1 MDKYTE
7 EMRNLKIRQILDE
20 MSLEDKIALCSGKD
34 FWHTKAFEQYGI
46 PSIMMT
52 DGPHGLRKQSE
63 EADMLGINQSEP
75 ATCFPTAVT
84 LGESWNRDLIRQ
96 VAEAIGEE
104 ARAYDVSVVL
114 GPGINIKRNP
124 LCGRN
129 FEYFSE
135 DPFAAGE
142 MGAAYV
148 EGMQSTGTGCSLKH
162 FAANN
167 QEYKRF
173 SSDSQIDER
182 TLREIYLA
190 GFERVVRNAQPK
202 TVMCSYNKINGVYNS
217 DNYHLLTEIL
227 REEWK
232 FKGMVVT
239 DWGAMNDRA
248 NGFSAGC
255 DLSMPGGAI
264 SVDEEAMHAIREGR
278 LSEDSVD
285 RCAARVLKLVFD
297 MQKNREQHQETITQT
312 ENSRG
317 FDETKHHELARKAAE
332 EGIVLLKNENHVLP
346 LNGGEKILILGHM
359 AKDGRY
365 QGAGSSH
372 IHPTMQDQFLPM
384 MPEADYLEVVDE
396 KGHLLEGALDAIDQT
411 AGKYDKVIVF
421 AGLPS
426 QYESEGFDR
435 DTLDL
440 PVGHKRMIDE
450 ATLHHAHVV
459 FVLMGGSVMEI
470 PYQDRAE
477 GIVYAGLSG
486 QASGSAI
493 YDVLTGAV
501 NPSGKLTE
509 TWVRSLKDVP
519 SYGYYA
525 GVRKNAQYREGI
537 YVGYR
542 YYDKAGVSVNFPF
555 GFGLSYTDF
564 VYSDL
569 KILET
574 DKAEYQYEVS
584 VSIKNT
590 GSNPGAEIVQLYI
603 GNPQDGIFR
612 AIKELKGFEKIYLE
626 PGEEKTVTMM
636 LDARSFAVFQDKFI
650 IPSGKYTVMVGASSA
665 DIRLKKSLIIEG
677 VTLCTENRLKG
688 SWYEA
693 PAGHPSLKDWSLLLG
708 REVKEDRSPVKGEFT
723 SGNTLSEMKDFSFIA
738 RKMCEMIEKQIAKKM
753 GMKPDYSNPEFR
765 MMVSSSVD
773 CSLHGMIVNSGGAF
787 PKKIADMILAE
798 ANHGKAGAFMA
809 LIRKE
814 HRV

>member
-7 EMRNLKIRQILDE
+7 EMTNPKIRKILDQ

-34 FWHTKAFEQYGI
+34 FWHTKEFEKYGI

-63 EADMLGINQSEP
+63 KADMLGVNQSEP

-84 LGESWNRDLIRQ
+84 LGESWNRELIRQ
-96 VAEAIGEE
+96 VAEAIGED

-202 TVMCSYNKINGVYNS
+202 TVMCSYNKINGTYSS
-217 DNYHLLTEIL
+217 DNAHLLTEIL
-227 REEWK
+227 REEWG
-232 FKGMVVT
+232 FQGMVVT

-248 NGFSAGC
+248 NGFSSCC
-255 DLSMPGGAI
+255 DLSMPGGAA
-264 SVDEEAMHAIREGR
+264 SVDEEAMNAIREER

-297 MQKNREQHQETITQT
+297 MQKNEQHPKTSAQT
-312 ENSRG
+312 EFPRG
-317 FDETKHHELARKAAE
+317 FDEKKHHDLARKAAD
-332 EGIVLLKNENHVLP
+332 EGIVLLKNENQVLP
-346 LNGGEKILILGHM
+346 LNAGEKILILGHM
-359 AKDGRY
+359 AKESRY

-372 IHPTMQDQFLPM
+372 IQPTMQDQFLPM
-384 MPEADYLEVVDE
+384 MPEADYLETVDE
-396 KGHLLEGALDAIDQT
+396 KGHLLEGALDAIDQ
-411 AGKYDKVIVF
+411 AEGKYDKVIVF
-421 AGLPS
+421 AGLPA

-435 DTLDL
+435 DTLEM
-440 PVGHKRMIDE
+440 PAGHKRMIDE
-450 ATLHHAHVV
+450 ATLHHDHVV
-459 FVLMGGSVMEI
+459 LVLMGGSVMEI

-486 QASGSAI
+486 QAAGAAV
-493 YDVLTGAV
+493 YDILTGAV

-509 TWVRSLKDVP
+509 TWVRSLEDVP
-519 SYGYYA
+519 SCGYYA

-542 YYDKAGVSVNFPF
+542 YYDKAGVCVNFPF

-564 VYSDL
+564 TYSDL
-569 KILET
+569 KISET
-574 DKAEYQYEVS
+574 DKKEHRYKVS
-584 VSIKNT
+584 VSVKNT
-590 GSNPGAEIVQLYI
+590 GSTAGADIVQLYI
-603 GNPQDGIFR
+603 GNPQDRIFR
-612 AIKELKGFEKIYLE
+612 AVKELKGFEKIYLE
-626 PGEEKTVTMM
+626 PGEKKTVTMM
-636 LDARSFAVFQDKFI
+636 LDARSFSVFRDKFVV
-650 IPSGKYTVMVGASSA
+650 PSGNYTVMVGASSA
-665 DIRLKKSLIIEG
+665 DIRLKKNLTMEGEIIPAEKWQ
-677 VTLCTENRLKG
+677 KG

-693 PAGHPSLKDWSLLLG
+693 PAGHPSLKDWSLLMG
-708 REVKEDRSPVKGEFT
+708 REMKEEQPPVKGTFT
-723 SGNTLSEMKDFSFIA
+723 FGDTLSEMKPFSFIA
-738 RKMCEMIEKQIAKKM
+738 RKMCEMIEKQIAKGM
-753 GMKPDYSNPEFR
+753 GIKPDYSNPEFR

-773 CSLHGMIVNSGGAF
+773 CSLHGMLINSGGAF
-787 PKKIADMILAE
+787 PKKIADLILAE
-798 ANHGKAGAFMA
+798 ANHGKAGALRA
-809 LIRKE
+809 LFRKE
-814 HRV
+814 HRA